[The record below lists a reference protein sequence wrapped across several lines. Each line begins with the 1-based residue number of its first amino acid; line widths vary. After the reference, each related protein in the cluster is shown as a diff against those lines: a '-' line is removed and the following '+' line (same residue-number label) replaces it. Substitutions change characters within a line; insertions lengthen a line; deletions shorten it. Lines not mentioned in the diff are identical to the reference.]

1 MGARRTQAAREG
13 HSESQAGV
21 RSAEIYAPDTDAL
34 WECGL
39 HPCSAL
45 ALLWVPL
52 SICPTHPSYRLSLSI
67 SGELQSM
74 EQDPSVPPV
83 FRERLH
89 TLESASPAVTNP
101 QTSRKRGSRTNPNH
115 IPNSTSAARTTLSP
129 LPRPI
134 TESRTEHRTRRRP
147 APAYIHALSLRLE
160 SLAHA
165 IAETETIPQFA
176 LIKRLQTSDRHEHPA
191 AALPEAE
198 WRRSCPVLE
207 RCRKGPKDES
217 ARPRRE
223 GCGQAPAAGHDRGG
237 IPHHSGR

>member
-1 MGARRTQAAREG
+1 MGARRTRAAREG
-13 HSESQAGV
+13 HSGR
-21 RSAEIYAPDTDAL
+21 RSFSRDLRARYNCTTVL
-34 WECGL
+34 THCGL

-52 SICPTHPSYRLSLSI
+52 SICPTPPLLSAFSL
-67 SGELQSM
+67 
-74 EQDPSVPPV
+74 D
-83 FRERLH
+83 FRGAAEHGTRPKRASSFPGTFTYLG

-129 LPRPI
+129 PPRPI

-147 APAYIHALSLRLE
+147 ASAYIHALSLRLE

-176 LIKRLQTSDRHEHPA
+176 LIKRL
-191 AALPEAE
+191 
-198 WRRSCPVLE
+198 
-207 RCRKGPKDES
+207 
-217 ARPRRE
+217 
-223 GCGQAPAAGHDRGG
+223 
-237 IPHHSGR
+237 